1 MTVGIEGTPM
11 FGNLTGVGQYSKKLI
26 EAAAKQ
32 SQDADFEIVR
42 QWWFFRKFQAPIPP
56 HKHLRY
62 HLVWWMPPIVYYQL
76 YKRLPWVPPFDL
88 IALRKYDVFIFT
100 NYLAYPL
107 RKKTRSIVT
116 IYDLS
121 YVYFNQF
128 STPKLKKYFNKLV
141 PRSIRSASH
150 IVTISENSKHEIM
163 EYYKV
168 SEEKIAVVNPAVDHT
183 VFKPRPQEVSSNAAE
198 KYKISKPYILSVCTL
213 EPRKNLIGVLNAFE
227 QLPEDIKSRYCLVLV
242 GGKGWLYGELEAK
255 FNKLSAKYSLIRTG
269 YVPDEDLPALYS
281 GASVFVYPSF
291 YEGFGMPP
299 LEAMACGVP
308 VITSD
313 NSSLPEVVGG
323 AGIMV
328 SANDTPALAH
338 QIERVLTDKKLAG
351 SMRAKGLEQA
361 KKFTWDKSALKL
373 IDVIEMVSKS

>member
-1 MTVGIEGTPM
+1 
-11 FGNLTGVGQYSKKLI
+11 
-26 EAAAKQ
+26 
-32 SQDADFEIVR
+32 
-42 QWWFFRKFQAPIPP
+42 
-56 HKHLRY
+56 
-62 HLVWWMPPIVYYQL
+62 
-76 YKRLPWVPPFDL
+76 
-88 IALRKYDVFIFT
+88 
-100 NYLAYPL
+100 L

-242 GGKGWLYGELEAK
+242 GGKGWLDGELEAK